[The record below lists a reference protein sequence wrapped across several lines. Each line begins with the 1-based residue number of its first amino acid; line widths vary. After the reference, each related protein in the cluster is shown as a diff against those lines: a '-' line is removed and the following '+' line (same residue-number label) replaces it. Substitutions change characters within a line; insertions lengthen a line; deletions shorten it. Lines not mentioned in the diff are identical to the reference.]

1 MAKSLFKLDINT
13 IVAILA
19 NQICYKLGRSKFS
32 STMHE
37 YSKTDNVIPTR
48 LRSVQLKM
56 LRHLLLLLLKLVK
69 LVVKRKIRRIML
81 SVVPLLLLLLPFYTF
96 LSNHS
101 AEKELSPK
109 ILR

>member
-13 IVAILA
+13 MVAVLA
-19 NQICYKLGRSKFS
+19 NQICYKLGRLKFL
-32 STMHE
+32 TMSI

-81 SVVPLLLLLLPFYTF
+81 SVVPLLLFILPYYAF

-101 AEKELSPK
+101 AEEELSPK